1 MYRET
6 KYLKFVRVLE
16 SGLIKSKFMEKI
28 RSYFF
33 QIRMCVFMWITAF
46 GQNMADWNR
55 GAGLRKVN
63 FALEQ
68 AMKAQRVTEV

>member
-1 MYRET
+1 MY
-6 KYLKFVRVLE
+6 
-16 SGLIKSKFMEKI
+16 
-28 RSYFF
+28 
-33 QIRMCVFMWITAF
+33 VFMWITAF